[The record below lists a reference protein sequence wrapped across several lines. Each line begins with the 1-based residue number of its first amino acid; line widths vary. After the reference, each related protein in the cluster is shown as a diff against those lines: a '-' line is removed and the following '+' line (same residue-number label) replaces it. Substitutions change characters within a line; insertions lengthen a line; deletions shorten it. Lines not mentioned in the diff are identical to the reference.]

1 MKTYD
6 KIEQVKERIIDV
18 ELLKIAK
25 TKNKY
30 FTRERKIKFSD
41 ILFFT
46 LNKRGLSL
54 KMEMNNFEEIVGKFG
69 EVSESALCQ
78 QRKKIDPVA
87 FKILNKEYIQNSY
100 ENERD
105 YKTLKG
111 YIVTAIDGTILEL
124 PNVESL
130 KKEYGVAQGKEE
142 QRISVRAQGSCL
154 YDVVNNWVIDAQISK
169 SNTSERELAKIHV
182 KKLNEILEE
191 IGKKEIIEKII
202 IIFDRGYPSI
212 EMIYMLEQ
220 IGIKYLFRA
229 KKLSLAKEFEKMNSE
244 DEEIKIEL
252 TSKRISGINDSKIRN
267 QLREIQSLKSRFVK
281 YELNTGETELL
292 ITNLDKSEFNTQEL
306 GELYYERW
314 KIELSYN
321 VAKNKL
327 ELENFSGQSK
337 LVVEQEFYAQMLM
350 MNIAEDLRKEA
361 NQKVK
366 AGKEQGC
373 KYDYKV
379 NMNVLIG
386 LMRKKFVYILIQ
398 MALNHDKKA
407 AKEYD
412 EMIEL
417 MSKSLVPIRPNR
429 SNDRNR
435 YKGYNKYKTN
445 MRRNS

>member
-6 KIEQVKERIIDV
+6 KIKEIKEKILD
-18 ELLKIAK
+18 EKLLKIAR
-25 TKNKY
+25 TKEKY

-41 ILFFT
+41 ILFFM

-54 KMEMNNFEEIVGKFG
+54 KMEMSNFEDIADKFG
-69 EVSESALCQ
+69 NVSESALCQ

-87 FKILNKEYIQNSY
+87 FKILNKEYIKNSY
-100 ENERD
+100 ESEED

-124 PNVESL
+124 PNVENL
-130 KKEYGVAQGKEE
+130 KKEYGVAQGKEG
-142 QRISVRAQGSCL
+142 QRDCTRAQGSCL
-154 YDVVNNWVIDAQISK
+154 YDVMNNWVIDSQINK
-169 SNTSERELAKIHV
+169 SNTSERELAKKHV
-182 KKLNEILEE
+182 RNLEE
-191 IGKKEIIEKII
+191 ILDEMGKTELIKKMI

-229 KKLSLAKEFEKMNSE
+229 KKCSLSNEFEKMTGK
-244 DEEIKIEL
+244 DEEVEIEL
-252 TSKRISGINDSKIRN
+252 SSKRISRVKDVDIR
-267 QLREIQSLKSRFVK
+267 QKLREIKVIKSRLVK
-281 YELNTGETELL
+281 HELNTGETELL
-292 ITNLDKSEFNTQEL
+292 ITNLNNEEFNTQEM

-314 KIELSYN
+314 KVELAYN

-361 NQKVK
+361 NKK
-366 AGKEQGC
+366 IGTGKEQGC

-386 LMRKKFVYILIQ
+386 LMRRKFVYILIQ

-412 EMIEL
+412 EMIDL
-417 MSKSLVPIRPNR
+417 MSKSLIPIRPNR
-429 SNDRNR
+429 SNERNR